1 MGKFR
6 VVEVRTLGE
15 LVDRCTPAERDPES
29 GRLRN
34 YSVFRGVAGCEL
46 AGLLTSLD
54 RLGGVN
60 PPHTKG
66 HLEAHIFRNFQRY
79 ARSHISQ
86 TAENEWEQLITAQH
100 HGLPTRLLDWSY
112 SPLVAAHFAT
122 LDGAR
127 ENDRSVWRLDWKV
140 VHQHFGLK
148 PLAFLVSDLHEA
160 LKKKGYTC
168 VWDLFEKEAEEQ
180 FICML
185 EPPALDSRISAQA
198 AAFTFCSTKKKG
210 LPQILEEN
218 GLSECL
224 TQYVI
229 PNGRVADLRDQLDL
243 CTTDERRLFPDLDG
257 VAAELRRY
265 YEVSADPASG

>member
-15 LVDRCTPAERDPES
+15 LVDRCTPTDRDPES

-34 YSVFRGVAGCEL
+34 YAVFRGVAGCEIT
-46 AGLLTSLD
+46 GLLTSLD
-54 RLGGVN
+54 RLGGVT
-60 PPHTKG
+60 PAHTKG

-79 ARSHISQ
+79 ARSHISNH
-86 TAENEWEQLITAQH
+86 TENEWEQLITAQH

-122 LDGAR
+122 LLGADDA
-127 ENDRSVWRLDWKV
+127 DRSIWKLDWKRI
-140 VHQHFGLK
+140 HQHFGLK

-160 LKKKGYTC
+160 LGKKGITC
-168 VWDLFEKEAEEQ
+168 VWDLFEEESEDA
-180 FICML
+180 FVCML
-185 EPPALDSRISAQA
+185 EPPALNVRISAQA
-198 AAFTFCSTKKKG
+198 AAFTFCSTKQKG
-210 LPQILEEN
+210 LPQLLEEN
-218 GLSECL
+218 GLSDCL
-224 TQYVI
+224 VQYVI
-229 PNGRVADLRDQLDL
+229 PHFRVPDIRDQLDL

-265 YEVSADPASG
+265 YEVSANP